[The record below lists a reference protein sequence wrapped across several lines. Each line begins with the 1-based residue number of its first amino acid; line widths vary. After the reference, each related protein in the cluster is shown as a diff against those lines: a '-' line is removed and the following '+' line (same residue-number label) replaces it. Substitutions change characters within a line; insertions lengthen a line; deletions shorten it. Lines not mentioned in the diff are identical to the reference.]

1 MTKVFENVANV
12 NHAFINYTNKRNP
25 NERCECVIMAKPKAL
40 FILHLPPPFH
50 GAAAVGKYIHDS
62 KIINEA
68 FDADFIDLATN
79 RILSQSGKGSF
90 KKITTFAGIAKN
102 VITVLRKS
110 KYDLCYMTITAQ
122 GAGFY
127 KDLVIVSILKI
138 WRCNIVYHFHN
149 KGVSN
154 NKSAQARILYKYAF
168 KNTKSILTSRYLYP
182 DIQNYV
188 KPENVFY
195 CLLGIPVISK
205 LSDPN
210 KRIIKAESNARC
222 RLLFLSNMI
231 IQKGIFVLLEA
242 CEKIY
247 NQGLSFECHYVGGW
261 SDITEEQFKN
271 EIDKRQLTNIV
282 FAHGPKYN
290 EEKQAFYETAD
301 VFVFPTHYDTFGLV
315 NLEAMQNGLP
325 VVSTPEGGIPDIV
338 VQGETG
344 FLVPHDSATL
354 LAERLATLIK
364 NPTLRYS
371 MGEKGRQ
378 RFFELF
384 TLETFENNLTQ
395 ILLKNCHQN

>member
-1 MTKVFENVANV
+1 
-12 NHAFINYTNKRNP
+12 
-25 NERCECVIMAKPKAL
+25 MAKPKIL
-40 FILHLPPPFH
+40 FILHLPPPHH
-50 GAAAVGKYIHDS
+50 GAAMVGKYIYDS
-62 KIINEA
+62 KIINES
-68 FDADFIDLATN
+68 FEVDFIDLATN
-79 RILSQSGKGSF
+79 RVLNQSGKGSF
-90 KKITTFAGIAKN
+90 KKISTFAGIAKN
-102 VITVLRKS
+102 VIAALRKK

-138 WRCNIVYHFHN
+138 WHSNIIYHFHN

-154 NKSAQARILYKYAF
+154 DKSAKARMLYNYAF

-188 KPENVFY
+188 KPENVFH
-195 CLLGIPVISK
+195 CLLGIPVINEV
-205 LSDPN
+205 SDLN
-210 KRIIKAESNARC
+210 KRLTKAENNAPC

-231 IQKGIFVLLEA
+231 VQKGIFVLLEA
-242 CEKIY
+242 CEQMY

-261 SDITEEQFKN
+261 SDVTEEQFKN
-271 EIDKRQLTNIV
+271 EIDKKRLTNIV

-290 EEKQAFYETAD
+290 EQKQAFYETAD
-301 VFVFPTHYDTFGLV
+301 IFVFPTHYDTFGLV

-354 LAERLATLIK
+354 LAEKLTVLIK
-364 NPTLRYS
+364 DPVLRYR

-384 TLETFENNLTQ
+384 TLEIFENNLSQ
-395 ILLKNCHQN
+395 ILLQNCHQN

>member
-1 MTKVFENVANV
+1 
-12 NHAFINYTNKRNP
+12 
-25 NERCECVIMAKPKAL
+25 MAKPKIL
-40 FILHLPPPFH
+40 FILHLPPPHH
-50 GAAAVGKYIHDS
+50 GAAMVGKYIHDS
-62 KIINEA
+62 NIINES
-68 FDADFIDLATN
+68 FEADFIDLATN

-90 KKITTFAGIAKN
+90 KKIVTFAGIAKN
-102 VITVLRKS
+102 VIAALRKK

-127 KDLVIVSILKI
+127 KDLLVVSILKM
-138 WRCNIVYHFHN
+138 WHSNIIYHFHN

-154 NKSAQARILYKYAF
+154 NKSVQARMLYSYAF

-188 KPENVFY
+188 KPENVSY
-195 CLLGIPVISK
+195 CLLGIPLISK
-205 LSDPN
+205 LN
-210 KRIIKAESNARC
+210 NRNERIIKAERKAPC
-222 RLLFLSNMI
+222 QLLFLSNMI
-231 IQKGIFVLLEA
+231 VQKGIFVLLDA
-242 CEKIY
+242 CEKMY
-247 NQGLSFECHYVGGW
+247 KQGLSFECHYVGGW
-261 SDITEEQFKN
+261 SDITKEQFQN
-271 EIDKRQLTNIV
+271 EIDKKELTNIV

-290 EEKQAFYETAD
+290 EEKQAFFETAD
-301 VFVFPTHYDTFGLV
+301 IFVFPTHYDTFGLV

-344 FLVPHDSATL
+344 FLVPHDNATS
-354 LAERLATLIK
+354 LAEKLATLIK
-364 NPTLRYS
+364 NPMLRYQ

-384 TLETFENNLTQ
+384 TLETFENNLSQ